1 MLGSGRRSRQDPAK
15 GDGSRPAGRAV
26 RSRGATTMQSSNPVF
41 RKAEGFNGRGG
52 ADPYGN
58 RTYAGNGI
66 SYPAY
71 GSQPTGEPYGAPPA
85 QGYPSGPQG
94 YVDPYAPAP
103 AGAKRMT
110 IDSVVQ
116 RTGIT
121 LGVTALVAALT
132 WFLTG
137 DAAALSAEGDQARA
151 SLYMLSMVGAF
162 VGFGLAMV
170 NSFKRV
176 ISPALVLAY
185 AAFEGLFLGAFSKVM
200 EASFGGGLVIG
211 AVLGTVGAVAG
222 TLAAYKFF
230 DIQVSSRFRTWVVAA
245 MFGFVA
251 VSLLDFVL
259 AIFNSSFGFN
269 GFGTMG
275 LISSFIGLGLGV
287 LMLILDFDFVERG
300 IQAGLP
306 ERESWRAAFGL
317 TVTIIWIYIE
327 LLRILAILRGND

>member
-1 MLGSGRRSRQDPAK
+1 
-15 GDGSRPAGRAV
+15 
-26 RSRGATTMQSSNPVF
+26 MQSSNPVF

-66 SYPAY
+66 SYPTY
-71 GSQPTGEPYGAPPA
+71 GSQPTGQFTGGPGTQP
-85 QGYPSGPQG
+85 GYPSGPQG

-103 AGAKRMT
+103 TGAKPMT

-116 RTGIT
+116 RTAFT
-121 LGVTALVAALT
+121 LGVTILFAALT
-132 WFLTG
+132 WLMTG
-137 DAAALSAEGDQARA
+137 DATAVGADGDQTRA
-151 SLYMLSMVGAF
+151 TLYMLSMVGAF
-162 VGFGLAMV
+162 VGFGLSLA

-185 AAFEGLFLGAFSKVM
+185 AAFEGMFIGAFSKVM
-200 EASFGGGLVIG
+200 EANFGDGLVVG
-211 AVLGTVGAVAG
+211 AVLGTMGAVAG

-230 DIQVSSRFRTWVVAA
+230 DIQVNSRFRTWVIAA

-259 AIFNSSFGFN
+259 ALFGNSFGFN
-269 GFGTMG
+269 GFGPMG
-275 LISSFIGLGLGV
+275 LVSSFIGLGLGV